1 MESCQSLMVASCQ
14 ETSLC
19 FTLLS
24 HFPAGTSL
32 PQEEAHRDSRTAQG
46 GSILLSQSL
55 HLCTGEPGQQI
66 HATSPPAELVTPS
79 LSLTCSL
86 ERGCR

>member
-24 HFPAGTSL
+24 PFPAGTSL
-32 PQEEAHRDSRTAQG
+32 PQREAHGDSRTAQG
-46 GSILLSQSL
+46 GSHPAQSVPPSL
-55 HLCTGEPGQQI
+55 HRRSGTADSR
-66 HATSPPAELVTPS
+66 HAELVTPS
-79 LSLTCSL
+79 LYLTCSL